1 LTEVCI
7 DPADRKTLAD
17 PIPSIKLQQP
27 PGTALINLAVAALII
42 TALYFAREILVPVA
56 LAILFSF
63 VLAPFVIRLQSWR
76 VPRTLSVLV
85 AVSVGFSI
93 IFSLGGLMV
102 SQANRLAEDL
112 PGYQQTLREK
122 IQGLRGV
129 AAGGSGTLERAS
141 KVLREL
147 DTELQNP
154 ARGQTAADGLRRQ
167 PQDRPIPVE
176 IRQPDPGTLTTL
188 VAIIQPLIQPLTTTG
203 IVVIFVIFILLQRQD
218 LRNRFIRLVGS
229 HDMQRTTAALD
240 DAGQRL
246 SRLFLN
252 QIIVNAS
259 FGLIIGVG
267 LQLIGVP
274 SAPLWGLVATILR
287 FVPYVGSPISAVFP
301 LILAAAVGSG
311 WGMLLMTA
319 ALFGTL
325 QLLAG
330 QVVEPLVYG
339 RSAGLSPVAIV
350 LSASFWT
357 WLWGPIGLVLA
368 TPLTVCLVVVG
379 RHVDRLQFFDV
390 LLGNEPAL
398 TPPQLVYQRMLAG
411 DPIEASQQAHTY
423 LASASLEDYYDTIL
437 LNGLRLAEAD
447 VRLGRLD
454 RERIDRVLATV
465 SEVVDD
471 LEAHEDRPPPEADAA
486 DMRSN
491 LARLEPVADLELT
504 TALLDRWQ
512 RPGAVLCIPGSGKL
526 DEAAALVLAQL
537 LKRRGIG
544 AISETADA
552 LSMSRFFSLD
562 LSQAAAFCICYVGK
576 PSDAMIQYTVR
587 RLSKKS
593 KGGRIIIAL
602 LGNESDAVTPGTVDI
617 TTVVGNFGSVVDT
630 IAQTAIESSRLAEAS
645 KPEVSQIAATAEF

>member
-1 LTEVCI
+1 M
-7 DPADRKTLAD
+7 ADTA
-17 PIPSIKLQQP
+17 PTIKLQQP
-27 PGTALINLAVAALII
+27 RGHALINLAVAALIV
-42 TALYFAREILVPVA
+42 TALYFAREVLVPVA
-56 LAILFSF
+56 LAVLFSF

-85 AVSVGFSI
+85 AVFVGFSI

-102 SQANRLAEDL
+102 SQANRLAEEL

-154 ARGQTAADGLRRQ
+154 ARGQSAVDGLRRQ
-167 PQDRPIPVE
+167 PQDKPIPVE

-218 LRNRFIRLVGS
+218 LRNRFIRLAGS

-259 FGLIIGVG
+259 FGLVIGIG

-274 SAPLWGLVATILR
+274 SAPLWGLLAMILR

-301 LILAAAVGSG
+301 LILAAAVGTG
-311 WGMLLMTA
+311 WGMLLTTA

-325 QLLAG
+325 QLVAG

-339 RSAGLSPVAIV
+339 RSSGLSPVAIV
-350 LSASFWT
+350 ISASFWT

-398 TPPQLVYQRMLAG
+398 TPPQLAYQRMLAG
-411 DPIEASQQAHTY
+411 DPIEASQQAQTY
-423 LASASLEDYYDTIL
+423 LAGASLEDYYDTIM

-447 VRLGRLD
+447 ARLGRLD
-454 RERIDRVLATV
+454 RERVDRILATV
-465 SEVVDD
+465 TEVVDD
-471 LEAHEDRPPPEADAA
+471 LEPHEDRPPAEAVAA
-486 DMRSN
+486 ELTSG
-491 LARLEPVADLELT
+491 LARLEHGTDVESPTPLLE
-504 TALLDRWQ
+504 RWE

-526 DEAAALVLAQL
+526 DEAAALVLAQM
-537 LKRRGIG
+537 LKRRGFG
-544 AISETADA
+544 AAAEAASA
-552 LSMSRFFSLD
+552 LSMARFFSLD

-602 LGNESDAVTPGTVDI
+602 LGNESDATTPGTIDI
-617 TTVVGNFGSVVDT
+617 TTVTGNFGSVVEF
-630 IAQTAIESSRLAEAS
+630 IADTAIQNSRLADTSA
-645 KPEVSQIAATAEF
+645 PEPLVPAAAH